1 MLAGDAAL
9 TRLASNGKLCLRQ
22 TLCSTGKAE
31 IQKLRTG
38 RKAEPSL
45 LEEEAVRFVLLS
57 AFSWGRVILSLMTTH
72 IAGSDSWAPLSHLL
86 PT

>member
-9 TRLASNGKLCLRQ
+9 IRLASDGKLWLRQ

-31 IQKLRTG
+31 TQELRTR
-38 RKAEPSL
+38 RKAGLSL
-45 LEEEAVRFVLLS
+45 LEEAAVRFILLS
-57 AFSWGRVILSLMTTH
+57 AFNWGRVILSLMTTH
-72 IAGSDSWAPLSHLL
+72 IAGFDSWAFLVHLL